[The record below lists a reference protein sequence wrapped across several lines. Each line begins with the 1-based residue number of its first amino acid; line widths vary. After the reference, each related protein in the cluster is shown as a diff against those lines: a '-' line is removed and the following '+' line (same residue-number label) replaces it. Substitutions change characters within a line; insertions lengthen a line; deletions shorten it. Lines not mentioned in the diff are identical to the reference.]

1 MALVQSGQQ
10 VQELIMLVVGLV
22 VVTLREVHIQQEP
35 GAMGAAGMEGI
46 VLSNQQVVT
55 QHPAQVAV
63 AALETIWVV
72 LQKAARVVL
81 AS

>member
-1 MALVQSGQQ
+1 
-10 VQELIMLVVGLV
+10 MLVVVLV
-22 VVTLREVHIQQEP
+22 VDTLREVHIQQEP
-35 GAMGAAGMEGI
+35 AALVAAGMEGI

-63 AALETIWVV
+63 AVLETIRPVI
-72 LQKAARVVL
+72 QKAVRVVL